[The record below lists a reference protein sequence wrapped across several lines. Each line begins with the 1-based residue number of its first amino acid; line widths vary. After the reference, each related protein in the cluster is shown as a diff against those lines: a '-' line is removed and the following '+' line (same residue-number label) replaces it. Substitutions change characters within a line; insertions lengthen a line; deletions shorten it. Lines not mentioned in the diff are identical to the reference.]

1 MTGEEEK
8 ENAKEEEQTKKKG
21 GLLLAMVLVSL
32 GAAGG
37 GAGMVLFTPPPA
49 VRKYTGNRPPEY
61 ELFEHREI
69 MKFLVNPQ
77 TDRGGRITARIGFR
91 LVYKGDKHK
100 KKKIEESIKNY
111 WNKAFSRCLVVISN
125 QNVNFLQTADG
136 KQALRKMLVD
146 ELTLTLFPAQ
156 PGSPGGIAIIDDI
169 LWTEYF
175 LQ

>member
-1 MTGEEEK
+1 MTGEEDK
-8 ENAKEEEQTKKKG
+8 EEQQEEQTKSKRG
-21 GLLLAMVLVSL
+21 FVPAMILVAL

-49 VRKYTGNRPPEY
+49 VQQDPGKRIPEY
-61 ELFEHREI
+61 ELVEHADV
-69 MKFLVNPQ
+69 MKFTINPQ
-77 TDRGGRITARIGFR
+77 SDRGGRITARIGFR
-91 LVYKGDKHK
+91 FVYRGDKHK
-100 KKKIEESIKNY
+100 KKEILQSIKNY
-111 WNKAFSRCLVVISN
+111 WNKAFSRCLVVISS
-125 QNVNFLQTADG
+125 QEVKFLQTGQG

-156 PGSPGGIAIIDDI
+156 ADSPHGIAIIDDI

>member
-1 MTGEEEK
+1 MTGEEEQEDPK
-8 ENAKEEEQTKKKG
+8 EEQTKKKG
-21 GLLLAMVLVSL
+21 GLASAMILVAL

-37 GAGMVLFTPPPA
+37 GAGMVLLTPPPT
-49 VRKYTGNRPPEY
+49 VQEDTGNRPPEY
-61 ELFEHREI
+61 ELFEHTEV

-77 TDRGGRITARIGFR
+77 TDRGGRITVRVGFR
-91 LVYKGDKHK
+91 FVYKGDKHLQ
-100 KKKIEESIKNY
+100 KKIEESIKNY
-111 WNKAFSRCLVVISN
+111 WNKAFSRCLVVISS
-125 QNVNFLQTADG
+125 QDVRFLQTAEG

-156 PGSPGGIAIIDDI
+156 PGFPDGIAIIDDI